1 MKFSLLGIIVIGIF
15 SCNNQQ
21 AGENKNEN
29 QVPVT
34 ETETAACYAYINNK
48 DTVLLHVYVKDN
60 LATGELT
67 YNFYEKDKNTGTI
80 QGELKGDTLIADYSF
95 VSEGVSSV
103 REVVFLKKGNELVEG
118 YGDAD
123 QVDNKLVFKNR
134 STLNFSGITLNP
146 TDCEK

>member
-1 MKFSLLGIIVIGIF
+1 MKFSFFTILAIGIL

-21 AGENKNEN
+21 ADENKNEN

-34 ETETAACYAYINNK
+34 DTETAACYVYINSK
-48 DTVLLHVYVKDN
+48 DTVLLHVYMKDKV
-60 LATGELT
+60 ATGELT

-103 REVVFLKKGNELVEG
+103 REVVFLKKGSELVEG
-118 YGDAD
+118 HGDAE
-123 QVDNKLVFKNR
+123 QVDNKLIFKNR
-134 STLNFSGITLNP
+134 STLNFSGITLK
-146 TDCEK
+146 TAACEK

>member
-1 MKFSLLGIIVIGIF
+1 MKFSFFTIVAIGIL

-21 AGENKNEN
+21 ADENKNET
-29 QVPVT
+29 QVPGSD
-34 ETETAACYAYINNK
+34 TETATCYAYVNNK
-48 DTVLLHVYVKDN
+48 DTVLLHVYMKDKVI
-60 LATGELT
+60 TGELS

-103 REVVFLKKGNELVEG
+103 REVVFLKKGSELVEG
-118 YGDAD
+118 YCDAD

-134 STLNFSGITLNP
+134 STLNFSGITLKP
-146 TDCEK
+146 TACEK

>member
-48 DTVLLHVYVKDN
+48 DTVLLHVYVKDKV
-60 LATGELT
+60 ATGELT